1 MVRGHIGAMW
11 SLLGTSLEKIDY
23 ITYLTTFD
31 RLFEIPKEKKTTQY
45 REYLYVL
52 LDYLYA
58 YVERVK
64 PLLDLNQEL
73 EAVSKDFNEQWEA
86 GR

>member
-1 MVRGHIGAMW
+1 MTLPSITG
-11 SLLGTSLEKIDY
+11 LEKIDY

-31 RLFEIPKEKKTTQY
+31 RLFEIPKDKKTTQY
-45 REYLYVL
+45 REYLFVL

-64 PLLDLNQEL
+64 PLLDLSQEL
-73 EAVSKDFNEQWEA
+73 ETVTKDFNEQWEG

>member
-1 MVRGHIGAMW
+1 MILSSVTG
-11 SLLGTSLEKIDY
+11 LEKVDY

-31 RLFEIPKEKKTTQY
+31 RLFEIPKDKKTTQY
-45 REYLYVL
+45 REYLFVL

-64 PLLDLNQEL
+64 PLLDLSQEL
-73 EAVSKDFNEQWEA
+73 EIVTKDFNEQWEG